1 MHIHIIGA
9 GVIGLTTAY
18 YLCEKGHKVTII
30 EQESNVALGASF
42 ANGGQLSYC
51 FSDPLGKP
59 SLLPKLPGI
68 ALNRDLAIRFNIP
81 SSYESLRWLMRFAAN
96 CTEKNHGKNQLQLA
110 KLSLSSMSLLAKMRD
125 HLNLTFDHQKS
136 SKLALFEK
144 KKDFINEM
152 KSLSLKQS
160 LGNDNKAISIQEAES
175 LEPAISNLTKQYAG
189 AIYSESD
196 EVGDTLLFCKELKD
210 WLIKNGTDFH
220 FETQVIELM
229 KKNSKCYGINTNKG
243 FFETEN
249 VIVCA
254 GSLTEKIVQS
264 PSPITSARGYSL
276 TLPKGSV
283 DLDVS
288 LTLSDQR
295 VLFTKLGEKIRV
307 TGFAD
312 LFCKEVD
319 DDKRIQELMDIAQ
332 DVAPELADYDSSK
345 IDSWSGDR
353 PLTPSSIP
361 FIGPSKTEGVF
372 INSGH
377 GFYGWTL
384 SFASGKIISNYF

>member
-1 MHIHIIGA
+1 
-9 GVIGLTTAY
+9 
-18 YLCEKGHKVTII
+18 
-30 EQESNVALGASF
+30 
-42 ANGGQLSYC
+42 
-51 FSDPLGKP
+51 
-59 SLLPKLPGI
+59 
-68 ALNRDLAIRFNIP
+68 
-81 SSYESLRWLMRFAAN
+81 
-96 CTEKNHGKNQLQLA
+96 
-110 KLSLSSMSLLAKMRD
+110 MSLLAKMRD

>member
-1 MHIHIIGA
+1 
-9 GVIGLTTAY
+9 
-18 YLCEKGHKVTII
+18 
-30 EQESNVALGASF
+30 
-42 ANGGQLSYC
+42 
-51 FSDPLGKP
+51 
-59 SLLPKLPGI
+59 
-68 ALNRDLAIRFNIP
+68 
-81 SSYESLRWLMRFAAN
+81 
-96 CTEKNHGKNQLQLA
+96 
-110 KLSLSSMSLLAKMRD
+110 
-125 HLNLTFDHQKS
+125 
-136 SKLALFEK
+136 
-144 KKDFINEM
+144 
-152 KSLSLKQS
+152 
-160 LGNDNKAISIQEAES
+160 
-175 LEPAISNLTKQYAG
+175 
-189 AIYSESD
+189 
-196 EVGDTLLFCKELKD
+196 
-210 WLIKNGTDFH
+210 
-220 FETQVIELM
+220 
-229 KKNSKCYGINTNKG
+229 
-243 FFETEN
+243 
-249 VIVCA
+249 
-254 GSLTEKIVQS
+254 
-264 PSPITSARGYSL
+264 
-276 TLPKGSV
+276 V